1 MATNLKQVADQLL
14 ADIMTKIQNGEYE
27 VTYGA
32 SSLCWLTV
40 DGITDVQIAYDG
52 TMTVPLK
59 IEDNSRAKDIFDYL
73 QDEMLHDRLK
83 RATEEKERIE
93 RAIEKRKQLKAE
105 QGDH

>member
-1 MATNLKQVADQLL
+1 MATNLKQVADQLM

-59 IEDNSRAKDIFDYL
+59 VENNGRAKDIFDHL

-93 RAIEKRKQLKAE
+93 QEIERRKQKAE